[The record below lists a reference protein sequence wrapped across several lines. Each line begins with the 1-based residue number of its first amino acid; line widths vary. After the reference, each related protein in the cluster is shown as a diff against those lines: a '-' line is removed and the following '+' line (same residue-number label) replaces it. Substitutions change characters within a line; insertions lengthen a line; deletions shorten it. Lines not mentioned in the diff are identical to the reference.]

1 MGIGDYLVK
10 GSQLLEVG
18 VINTVSPVTQQPR
31 LKRSGEASSIIKLV
45 YARIIGKQAEKPRTM
60 YMLPPIAF
68 FGQTWGGERLGDL
81 FPRVVPVYCQH
92 AALLRNFPL
101 PQLSAFESDNAA
113 AVRL

>member
-1 MGIGDYLVK
+1 
-10 GSQLLEVG
+10 
-18 VINTVSPVTQQPR
+18 
-31 LKRSGEASSIIKLV
+31 
-45 YARIIGKQAEKPRTM
+45 
-60 YMLPPIAF
+60 MLPPIAF

-113 AVRL
+113 AVRLCRQTTGRRGSSRPMADRREAQPGILKSISAFRVI